1 MEFRFQFLTAM
12 REQNPKLFRR
22 LSRSGELDRF
32 VEMKSGE
39 AAKLFQELT
48 KHAPKEPG
56 GYPQQPWAREA
67 EEHVKALLFEFPDD
81 QTGAEQDENNAFNE
95 LLQPQPPGM
104 PASNRK
110 PSMTDQGMRF
120 GSGQH
125 QKMADILYQKARN
138 ELDDRKRDKITK
150 MADVFHMLAQK
161 AARRN
166 K

>member
-1 MEFRFQFLTAM
+1 MEFRFQFLMAM

-32 VEMKSGE
+32 VEMKSSE

-48 KHAPKEPG
+48 KDAPKEPG

-67 EEHVKALLFEFPDD
+67 EEHVKALLFEFSDD
-81 QTGAEQDENNAFNE
+81 QTGPEQDENNAFNG
-95 LLQPQPPGM
+95 LLPPQ
-104 PASNRK
+104 S
-110 PSMTDQGMRF
+110 QGMRF

-125 QKMADILYQKARN
+125 QKMADLLYQKARN

-150 MADVFHMLAQK
+150 MADVFRRLAQK
-161 AARRN
+161 AAKRN